1 LSAQIDVR
9 YVRPTALTPFLRR
22 LGSPEM
28 VKAAAIG
35 LNEHAAEQRLQA
47 ITRVAEYTGVPAARM
62 AAKTRVIK
70 AVPAGTMT
78 ATVETKDEAIG
89 LAEYGKPVWV
99 RDKNPFAG
107 GQRGGSVSSMAGAEA
122 TAWNIRR
129 VFKGSFMVHG
139 RVVIRTGEARF
150 PLRTLYAAV
159 LPNELAKPT
168 RPNVPA
174 AERFVQQDLETRVA
188 RNIVRFLSE

>member
-1 LSAQIDVR
+1 MPNKIDVR
-9 YVRPTALTPFLRR
+9 YVRPTGLTPFLRE
-22 LGSPEM
+22 LSSPGM
-28 VKAAAIG
+28 VKAALAG
-35 LNEHAAEQRLQA
+35 LNEHADEQRRQA
-47 ITRVAEYTGVPAARM
+47 VVRVSESTGIPASRM

-70 AVPAGTMT
+70 AVPAKSMT
-78 ATVETKDEAIG
+78 ATVETKDQAIG

-99 RDKNPFAG
+99 RDRNPFAE

-129 VFKGSFMVHG
+129 VFKGSFIVNG
-139 RVVIRTGEARF
+139 RVVIRTSKARF

-159 LPNELAKPT
+159 LPNELSKPD

-174 AERFVQQDLETRVA
+174 AERFAQVDLESRITRHV
-188 RNIVRFLSE
+188 VRYLAE